1 MATLRF
7 RSHVVLVAVCL
18 LLYVG
23 AAAQVRTPR
32 GNALYV
38 AVAAVTRPVLTAANW
53 IGGVWVSLLEHG
65 SSLRTVRSDL
75 RRLRT
80 ETERLR
86 RENQLLAAELSSLR
100 QGNALL
106 SSFPSLLDGAVVARV
121 VARDLVTSHTIRLDR
136 GLADGVRRDAPVVA
150 GAGILGRVDRVGS
163 HSARVQLLTHPA
175 AAAAARVVGVEGEY
189 LLMGADPPH
198 LTGLPPFI
206 EIPRGTPIL
215 STGSEGIYP
224 PGLLLGTSGDVSSDR
239 VFTVVD
245 VVPAA
250 DPTEVTVVLV
260 IPPASVESP

>member
-1 MATLRF
+1 MAALRF
-7 RSHVVLVAVCL
+7 RSHVVLVAACL

-32 GNALYV
+32 GSGLYV
-38 AVAAVTRPVLTAANW
+38 AVAALTRPVLSVANW
-53 IGGVWVSLLEHG
+53 IGGSWVAMAEHG
-65 SSLRTVRSDL
+65 STLRTVRSEL
-75 RRLRT
+75 RGLRN
-80 ETERLR
+80 ETARLR

-100 QGNALL
+100 QGSALL

-136 GLADGVRRDAPVVA
+136 GSADGIRRDAPVVA
-150 GAGILGRVDRVGS
+150 GAGVLGRVDRVGT

-175 AAAAARVVGVEGEY
+175 AAAAARIVGVQGEY
-189 LLMGADPPH
+189 LLMGADPPR

-206 EIPRGTPIL
+206 SIPRGTPIL

-224 PGLLLGTSGDVSSDR
+224 PDLLLGTSGDVSSDK

-250 DPTEVTVVLV
+250 DPTTVAVVLV
-260 IPPASVESP
+260 IPPASSETP